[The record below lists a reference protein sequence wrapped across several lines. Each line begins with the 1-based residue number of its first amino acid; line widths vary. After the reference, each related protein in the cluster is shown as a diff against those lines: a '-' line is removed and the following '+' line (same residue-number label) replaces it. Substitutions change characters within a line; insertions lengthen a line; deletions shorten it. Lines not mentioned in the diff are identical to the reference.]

1 MKSRLLG
8 AVCLCVCATNFCPS
22 AQAALVSAVLPTSR
36 SAVVGT
42 TVTAFA
48 TVINSGTEL
57 GTDCSIAPSTPVAAD
72 FFYQTT
78 DPATNALI
86 GTPDTPVD
94 IPGGGVQT
102 FVVGLT
108 PTSPFSSTDVA
119 FAFDCANTDP
129 ATTTVGLNTLLLS
142 ASTTGVPD
150 IVALAAT
157 TSADGVVELARKSG
171 AGAFAVATVNVG
183 TAAQITAAPDTGAAD
198 LPITLLLCETNPS
211 TGACISDLGAEV
223 DTLIGANA
231 TPTFAIFPT
240 GTAPV
245 DFDPGNKRVFVRF
258 RDDSGEVRGSTSV
271 AVKTLKVD
279 VQFASGGG
287 VMLPEGSVSNG
298 AAITATSVA
307 APGLPDDLEPLAGAI
322 NVEATEQPSRPIEI
336 RLPVPTGESAD
347 ELMIYRYEDDGT
359 LTLLG
364 TRLDGT
370 ELVAGTPGFSRFGIA
385 RPPPGIRFSIAGP
398 RFLDLGEEAFYK
410 LLAESAEFQAW
421 TWNSENYTVYGP
433 LTIGEIGVN
442 PEGNSVSIAA
452 GESEGLGTIANEFS
466 YYVTEKGAASP
477 DNPVIYRGFASVNVS
492 VQDLAGSPNPLAVY
506 IISADTTLYL
516 GQAEEPGEIF
526 AMVKN
531 LPLFSNDQF
540 RWRWDYGDNVTGSTV
555 EDKYIDIPGHRY
567 AATGVYTVT
576 VSAAAL
582 DAMGAETG
590 PRLETQF
597 LVEVRDAD
605 DFFAW
610 IDGPVSIDNPGDS
623 GQYTAR
629 ILGGTPEF
637 DFRWQVLPGGQV
649 VTGTSSTQTLTFPR
663 AGGVL
668 VHLTVTDTELRET
681 EVSLPVTVGGAEPLL
696 ASLDAPGEA
705 EVGESVT
712 ATVTISGGVVIAN
725 GQEGKYQVTVDW
737 GDGQR
742 SNTDV
747 DPFGLPGLPGA
758 PDTTVDLSHSYS
770 SEGTYHP
777 VAYVTDVTGNVAESD
792 PVTVVVGS
800 ANQDPV
806 AVDDAWSVWV
816 NEAVSLPVLD
826 NDLDPDGDPR
836 FTLTVSAVGPTS
848 NGGSAAADGRF
859 VSYRP
864 ADNFVGIETFTYT
877 VVDDKGGSAS
887 AQVTI
892 DVWPRTCDENL
903 DPVTIIYWLVSPP
916 PYSGYVTVC
925 EDDASR
931 RWIQAGIMRE
941 VISIVEGGEL
951 TDVGQPVECWTEGEV
966 VARIDENTT
975 TTYTGYLC
983 PAE

>member
-1 MKSRLLG
+1 MKSRLT
-8 AVCLCVCATNFCPS
+8 AAACLCVLASHLCTSAHAT
-22 AQAALVSAVLPTSR
+22 LVSAVLPTSR

-57 GTDCSIAPSTPVAAD
+57 ATDCSIAPSTPVAAD

-78 DPATNALI
+78 DPATNAVI

-94 IPGGGVQT
+94 IPAGGVQP

-142 ASTTGVPD
+142 ASATGVPD

-157 TSADGVVELARKSG
+157 TSADGVVALARKSG

-183 TAAQITAAPDTGAAD
+183 TAAQITAAPDTGDAD
-198 LPITLLLCETNPS
+198 LPVTLLICETSPS

-223 DTLIGANA
+223 ATQIDANA

-279 VQFASGGG
+279 VQFAGGGG
-287 VMLPEGSVSNG
+287 VMLPEGSIADD
-298 AAITATSVA
+298 AAITATSVT
-307 APGLPDDLEPLAGAI
+307 APGLPDDLEPLAGTM
-322 NVEATEQPSRPIEI
+322 NVEAAEQPSRPIEI
-336 RLPVPTGESAD
+336 RLPVPVGENPD
-347 ELMIYRYEDDGT
+347 DLTIYRYEDDGT

-364 TRLDGT
+364 TTLDGT
-370 ELVAGTPGFSRFGIA
+370 ELVAGAPGFSRFGIA
-385 RPPPGIRFSIAGP
+385 RNPGIRISISGP
-398 RFLDLGEEAFYK
+398 RILDLGAVGFYR
-410 LLAESAEFQAW
+410 LLRLSAGFDVWTFGAENIA
-421 TWNSENYTVYGP
+421 VYGP
-433 LTIGEIGVN
+433 LTIDEILRWNDGSTVTVKAMN
-442 PEGNSVSIAA
+442 TEGF
-452 GESEGLGTIANEFS
+452 GTIANEFS
-466 YYVTEKGAASP
+466 YYVTERNVIP
-477 DNPVIYRGFASVNVS
+477 DNSVNRIFRGFASVNVS
-492 VQDLAGSPNPLAVY
+492 VQDLAGAPTESAVR
-506 IISADTTLYL
+506 ISADSVLYL
-516 GQAEEPGEIF
+516 GQAEEPGAIF
-526 AMVKN
+526 ARVENADPSDNFM
-531 LPLFSNDQF
+531 
-540 RWRWDYGDNVTGSTV
+540 WRWDYGDTVTGSMVDDRRIT
-555 EDKYIDIPGHRY
+555 IPGRRY
-567 AATGVYTVT
+567 AAKGVYTVT
-576 VSAAAL
+576 VSATKL

-590 PRLETQF
+590 PMLEAQF

-610 IDGPVSIDNPGDS
+610 IDGPVSIDNPGDR

-629 ILGGTPEF
+629 TLGGTPEF
-637 DFRWQVLPGGQV
+637 DFRWQVLPGGQA

-663 AGGVL
+663 AGGAL

-696 ASLDAPGEA
+696 ASLAAPGET
-705 EVGESVT
+705 EVGETVT
-712 ATVTISGGVVIAN
+712 ATVTSSGGVVIAN
-725 GQEGKYQVTVDW
+725 GQEGKYQVTVVW
-737 GDGQR
+737 GDGER
-742 SNTDV
+742 SNTEV

-758 PDTTVDLSHSYS
+758 PDTTVDLTHPYL
-770 SEGTYHP
+770 SEGTYYP
-777 VAYVTDVTGNVAESD
+777 VAYVTDVTGNMAESD
-792 PVTVVVGS
+792 PVTIVVESV
-800 ANQDPV
+800 NQDPV

-816 NEAVSLPVLD
+816 DEAVNLPVLD

-836 FTLTVSAVGPTS
+836 FTLTVSAVGPPS
-848 NGGSAAADGRF
+848 NGGSASANGRF

-864 ADNFVGIETFTYT
+864 AENFVGIETFAYT

-892 DVWPRTCDENL
+892 DVWPRSCDENL
-903 DPVTIIYWLVSPP
+903 DPVTLIYWLVDPP
-916 PYSGYVTVC
+916 PFTGSMRIC
-925 EDDASR
+925 EDNASR
-931 RWIQAGIMRE
+931 WWIEAGIMRE
-941 VISIVEGGEL
+941 VISLLEGGEL

>member
-8 AVCLCVCATNFCPS
+8 AVCLFVCATNFCAS
-22 AQAALVSAVLPTSR
+22 AHAALVSAVLPTSR

-57 GTDCSIAPSTPVAAD
+57 ATDCSIAPGTPVAAD

-86 GTPDTPVD
+86 GTADTPVD
-94 IPGGGVQT
+94 IPAGGVQT

-142 ASTTGVPD
+142 ASGTPVPD

-157 TSADGVVELARKSG
+157 TSADGVVELARRSG

-183 TAAQITAAPDTGAAD
+183 TAAQITAALDTGSAD
-198 LPITLLLCETNPS
+198 LPMTLLLCETNPS
-211 TGACISDLGAEV
+211 TGACISDLGTEV
-223 DTLIGANA
+223 ATLIGANA

-245 DFDPGNKRVFVRF
+245 DFDPANKRVFVRF

-279 VQFASGGG
+279 VQFAGGGG
-287 VMLPEGSVSNG
+287 VMLPEGSMSNG

-336 RLPVPTGESAD
+336 RLPLPAGED
-347 ELMIYRYEDDGT
+347 PDDLTIYRYEDDGT

-364 TRLDGT
+364 TSLDGT
-370 ELVAGTPGFSRFGIA
+370 ELVAGAPGFSRFGIA
-385 RPPPGIRFSIAGP
+385 RSFGIRTGIAGP
-398 RFLDLGEEAFYK
+398 RFLDLGAEAFYK
-410 LLAESAEFQAW
+410 LLAGSPGFEVW
-421 TWNSENYTVYGP
+421 TYSTENYAVYGP
-433 LTIGEIGVN
+433 LTIGKIAVYSDGDV
-442 PEGNSVSIAA
+442 VSITA
-452 GESEGLGTIANEFS
+452 GESEGLGTIANEFN
-466 YYVTEKGAASP
+466 YYVTQKGATNP
-477 DNPVIYRGFASVNVS
+477 ETPVIYRGFASVNVS
-492 VQDLAGSPNPLAVY
+492 VQDFAGPPGPLAVH
-506 IISADTTLYL
+506 IIAADTTLYL
-516 GQAEEPGEIF
+516 GQAQEPRDIYATVE
-526 AMVKN
+526 N
-531 LPLFSNDQF
+531 LPHFTDYRF
-540 RWRWDYGDNVTGSTV
+540 RWRWDYGDSVTGSEV
-555 EDKYIDIPGHRY
+555 SDRSIDIPGHRY
-567 AATGVYTVT
+567 PATGVYTVT
-576 VSAAAL
+576 VSATAL
-582 DAMGAETG
+582 DPTGAETG
-590 PRLETQF
+590 ARLEAQF

-629 ILGGTPEF
+629 TLGGTPEF
-637 DFRWQVLPGGQV
+637 DFRWQVLPGGQI

-663 AGGVL
+663 AGGAL

-696 ASLDAPGEA
+696 ASLAAPGEA

-737 GDGQR
+737 GDGER

-758 PDTTVDLSHSYS
+758 PDTTVDLSHAYS
-770 SEGTYHP
+770 SEGTYYP

-816 NEAVSLPVLD
+816 EEAVRLPVLD

-887 AQVTI
+887 AQVTL

-903 DPVTIIYWLVSPP
+903 DPVTVIYWLVSPP

-931 RWIQAGIMRE
+931 RWIQAGLMRE

-951 TDVGQPVECWTEGEV
+951 RDVGQPVECWTEGEV
-966 VARIDENTT
+966 VARIDANTT
-975 TTYTGYLC
+975 WTYTGYLC